1 MSQPS
6 IAVKEEDKM
15 DADAEGES
23 EVSSSEDSDADA
35 SGEDDDDPDA
45 QAEAVA
51 RLLGDALWA
60 DIAKAYETTPIS
72 TAHVPTP
79 AERAVLEGIYGVLSE
94 LAGDTDAMEAFWSLS
109 VPGTGKSVLELL
121 TSSMRA
127 GSFGVEAAE
136 SLATSIDTLLTGR
149 LFGDRVTGKRKR
161 DEDEEG
167 EVDVDWGPA
176 SISNTTLIIALVH
189 EGKWIRRL
197 LHSAAHGDPNHFFSL
212 GVSLLFQSSSGV
224 GVAVS
229 AAAPARQSVQETP
242 SWDPIR
248 SRPWRGDSACVATI
262 SILLP
267 KLLFLDI
274 VVNVSEHIHREPP
287 EYLNTT
293 WENTPGSPPAEIRT

>member
-1 MSQPS
+1 MSEPS

-60 DIAKAYETTPIS
+60 DIAKAYETTPITTS
-72 TAHVPTP
+72 HVPTP
-79 AERAVLEGIYGVLSE
+79 AERAVLEGIYSVLSE

-127 GSFGVEAAE
+127 GSFGVEGAE

-167 EVDVDWGPA
+167 EVDVDCCRSDSPLCSRA
-176 SISNTTLIIALVH
+176 TTNVHLLAL
-189 EGKWIRRL
+189 
-197 LHSAAHGDPNHFFSL
+197 SPFFSL
-212 GVSLLFQSSSGV
+212 FRVKPALSS
-224 GVAVS
+224 
-229 AAAPARQSVQETP
+229 PQIRTP
-242 SWDPIR
+242 SSLIDR
-248 SRPWRGDSACVATI
+248 
-262 SILLP
+262 
-267 KLLFLDI
+267 
-274 VVNVSEHIHREPP
+274 
-287 EYLNTT
+287 
-293 WENTPGSPPAEIRT
+293 